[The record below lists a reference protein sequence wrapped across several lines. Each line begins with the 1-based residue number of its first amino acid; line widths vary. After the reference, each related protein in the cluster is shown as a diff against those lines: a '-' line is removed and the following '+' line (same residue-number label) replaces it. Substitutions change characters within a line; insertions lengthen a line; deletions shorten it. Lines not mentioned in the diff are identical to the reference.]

1 MSTIKDKVYMYCKD
15 NDRLFKNLSK
25 RQVAKKVEGD
35 LDVPY
40 NTAQRYVQEYYKQ
53 FTIDGDNG
61 GLEEGVM
68 NSMQEAFMKSG
79 YSVPT
84 KEEPKEE
91 KVVKV
96 DVVENV
102 TSSNETSEDVGATP
116 IKVPEGSRSTINVGF
131 MSGNNFMGRFEITPN
146 RVTQYIPQGKDA
158 QGNRKE
164 SAKIFFDSEYDLDT
178 FYIDMKRL
186 FEFQSMIK
194 GEDN

>member
-1 MSTIKDKVYMYCKD
+1 MTTIKDQVYMYCKD

-25 RQVAKKVEGD
+25 RQVAKKVMGD

-40 NTAQRYVQEYYKQ
+40 NTAHRYVQEYYKQ
-53 FTIDGDNG
+53 FTIDGDNK
-61 GLEEGVM
+61 GLDEGVM

-79 YSVPT
+79 YNVPG
-84 KEEPKEE
+84 EEESTEE
-91 KVVKV
+91 EIIDKVV
-96 DVVENV
+96 DNIE
-102 TSSNETSEDVGATP
+102 TSSTNEEVNETP
-116 IKVPEGSRSTINVGF
+116 IRVPEGSRSTINVGF

-146 RVTQYIPQGKDA
+146 RVIQYIPQGKDA
-158 QGNRKE
+158 QGNRKD

>member
-1 MSTIKDKVYMYCKD
+1 MATIKDQVYMYCKD

-25 RQVAKKVEGD
+25 RQVAKKVMGD

-40 NTAQRYVQEYYKQ
+40 NTAHRYVQEYYKQ
-53 FTIDGDNG
+53 FTIDGDNK
-61 GLEEGVM
+61 GLDEGVM

-79 YSVPT
+79 YNVPG
-84 KEEPKEE
+84 EEESTEE
-91 KVVKV
+91 EIIDKVV
-96 DVVENV
+96 DNIE
-102 TSSNETSEDVGATP
+102 TSSTNEEVNETP

-146 RVTQYIPQGKDA
+146 RVIQYIPQGKDA
-158 QGNRKE
+158 QGNRKD

-186 FEFQSMIK
+186 FEFQSLIN
-194 GEDN
+194 GEDE